1 MAKGRELKRRIKT
14 VENTRKIT
22 RTMELVATSR
32 MKRAQDRVT
41 AARPYAR
48 ALGDVIAGLYSPDL
62 ADRFPLLRQPAW
74 PSWRTFPAGGGAS
87 RNCKVAC
94 DGPDR

>member
-22 RTMELVATSR
+22 RTMELVATSS
-32 MKRAQDRVT
+32 MKRSKDRVT

-48 ALGDVIAGLYSPDL
+48 ALGEVIAGMY
-62 ADRFPLLRQPAW
+62 
-74 PSWRTFPAGGGAS
+74 
-87 RNCKVAC
+87 
-94 DGPDR
+94 

>member
-41 AARPYAR
+41 AIDP
-48 ALGDVIAGLYSPDL
+48 SPDL
-62 ADRFPLLRQPAW
+62 RRARLIAADAGAVWTAGWSSVSRIDPALV
-74 PSWRTFPAGGGAS
+74 RT
-87 RNCKVAC
+87 R
-94 DGPDR
+94 